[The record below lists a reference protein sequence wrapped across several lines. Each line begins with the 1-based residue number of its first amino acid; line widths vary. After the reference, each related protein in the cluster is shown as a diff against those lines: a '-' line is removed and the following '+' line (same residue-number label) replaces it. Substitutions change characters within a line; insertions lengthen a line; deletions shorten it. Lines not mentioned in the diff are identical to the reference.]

1 VCQSAIK
8 RYDGVV
14 ARYVGDGVLAYFG
27 YPQAHEDDAERSV
40 RAGLAIVDG
49 IRELNLQ
56 LAKRSIELSIRIGI
70 ATGLVVVGDAIDGA
84 LSGEAPNVASRIQA
98 IAQPN
103 TVVLAA
109 ETRRLALDYFEYRDL
124 GEQSLK
130 ALAAP
135 IRAWQVV
142 RERTPE
148 LRFEMR
154 QISGGT
160 PLVGRAEEIAL
171 ILRRWQQVKEG
182 EGQVVLLSGEAGI
195 GKSRLVQAL
204 CERISTDPYNVVRYQ
219 CSPYHTN
226 SALYPIIGQIRRA
239 AGFDEMTT
247 PLPSSKNWK
256 RYCGRQTMPCLPS
269 FLFLQIFFQ

>member
-1 VCQSAIK
+1 I
-8 RYDGVV
+8 G
-14 ARYVGDGVLAYFG
+14 
-27 YPQAHEDDAERSV
+27 
-40 RAGLAIVDG
+40 
-49 IRELNLQ
+49 ELNLQ
-56 LAKRSIELSIRIGI
+56 LAKRGIALSVRIGI
-70 ATGLVVVGDAIDGA
+70 ATGLVVVGDGIDGA
-84 LSGEAPNVASRIQA
+84 LSGEAPNIASRIQV

-103 TVVLAA
+103 TVVLAH
-109 ETRRLALDYFEYRDL
+109 ETRRLALEYFEYRDL
-124 GEQSLK
+124 GKQSFEG
-130 ALAAP
+130 LAAP

-204 CERISTDPYNVVRYQ
+204 CEKIS
-219 CSPYHTN
+219 
-226 SALYPIIGQIRRA
+226 
-239 AGFDEMTT
+239 
-247 PLPSSKNWK
+247 
-256 RYCGRQTMPCLPS
+256 
-269 FLFLQIFFQ
+269 